1 MKDAYTKLMLQQHTS
16 NDAAFY
22 EKLENAQKQKK
33 YRKGWKA
40 AVAAAC
46 ICLLIPVKPCG

>member
-22 EKLENAQKQKK
+22 EKLENAQKQKNTVRVGK
-33 YRKGWKA
+33 QQWLLPA
-40 AVAAAC
+40 FAC
-46 ICLLIPVKPCG
+46 